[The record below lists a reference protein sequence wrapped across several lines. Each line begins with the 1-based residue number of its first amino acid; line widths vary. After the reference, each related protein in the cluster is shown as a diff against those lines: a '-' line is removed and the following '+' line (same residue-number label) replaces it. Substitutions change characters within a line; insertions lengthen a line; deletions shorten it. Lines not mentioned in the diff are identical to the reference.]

1 MKIITLTCWR
11 RPEYLRRC
19 LDALARCEG
28 IGEYQCFIAMD
39 RSEHNTIMAWDAGAW
54 AVRHADNAFLLRA
67 DEHAGCNRTT
77 KSALGYGFN
86 VSDRII
92 HLEED
97 VIVSPDA
104 LRYCEWALD
113 KYESDKSVFSV
124 GMFNRNNDPHDLDG
138 FDSDGIEHTI
148 LAESIVRRNP
158 RFSCWGWATWRDRWQ
173 GMEAGWP
180 TQGDQELSWDVAMD
194 KLRGDRVEIVPEVS
208 RSINIGKEGG
218 THNYDGSGML
228 NFWMENR
235 SVSDWREV

>member
-11 RPEYLRRC
+11 RSEYLRRC
-19 LDALARCEG
+19 LDALAKCEG
-28 IGEYQCFIAMD
+28 IIEYIVLPIVD
-39 RSEHNTIMAWDAGAW
+39 GDGSSEVVDMVKGISRLGYITH
-54 AVRHADNAFLLRA
+54 
-67 DEHAGCNRTT
+67 DEHVGINSVTRGVIS
-77 KSALGYGFN
+77 SAFA
-86 VSDRII
+86 SKEIFRII

-124 GMFNRNNDPHDLDG
+124 GMFNLNNDPQDLDG

-148 LAESIVRRNP
+148 IAESIARPQP

-173 GMEAGWP
+173 EMEANWP

-218 THNYDGSGML
+218 THNYDGSGDL
-228 NFWMENR
+228 KYWMQDRAVTN
-235 SVSDWREV
+235 WQEVY